1 MRTPDAYGH
10 RQAYLTLLV
19 LLAASVIAT
28 LLLAASA
35 ARGQAQEAE
44 GLDVNDEAGAG
55 PHVADRLIVTY
66 EDTAGETAEA
76 AAARAVDARVR
87 SDLERANLEVV
98 QVPQASAAASEAAAE
113 AALVA
118 AKEELEDQ
126 PAVAAVDYDYVR
138 SYLGLTP
145 NDPRYDRQY
154 NLTQTGFDDAW
165 STERGGGALL
175 GIVDSGIAQSHPDL
189 RGKIA
194 GQRDFIGGDDQA
206 GDRDG
211 HGTAVAGVAAAVTD
225 NGRGIAG
232 ACPACKLLVA
242 KDGNAYAKDSA
253 TIQGIYWVVDHGA
266 DAVNISSGGP
276 QPSTAYERAVSYARN
291 HGALVVAAAGNES
304 TNQRTYP
311 AAYPSAVAVS
321 ATNRSGTFASFSNRG
336 DWVDLAAPGVGIH
349 ATDLSGYWIVD
360 GTSFSAP
367 QTTALA
373 GLLSAQGLTDDE
385 ARSRMQ
391 RTATDLGADGDDPLY
406 GHGRIDAGA
415 AVR

>member
-1 MRTPDAYGH
+1 MRTPDAYG
-10 RQAYLTLLV
+10 RRKAYTALFV
-19 LLAASVIAT
+19 LLMAAAAAT

-35 ARGQAQEAE
+35 ARGQEAE
-44 GLDVNDEAGAG
+44 GLDVNDEVGGG

-66 EDTAGETAEA
+66 EGTVGETAEA
-76 AAARAVDARVR
+76 ATARAADVRVR
-87 SDLERANLEVV
+87 DDLEQANLEVV
-98 QVPQASAAASEAAAE
+98 QVPQASAAASEVAAE

-118 AKEELEDQ
+118 AKEELEGQ

-189 RGKIA
+189 STKIA
-194 GQRDFIGGDDQA
+194 LQRDFIGGDNKA
-206 GDRDG
+206 GDRVG

-232 ACPACKLLVA
+232 ACRACKLLIA
-242 KDGNAYAKDSA
+242 KDGNAYPRDSA
-253 TIQGIYWVVDHGA
+253 TIQGIYWAVDHGA

-304 TNQRTYP
+304 TNHRTYP

-349 ATDLSGYWIVD
+349 ATDLSGYWVVD

-367 QTTALA
+367 EATALA
-373 GLLSAQGLTDDE
+373 GLLSARGLTDDE
-385 ARSRMQ
+385 ARRRMQ
-391 RTATDLGADGDDPLY
+391 RTATDLGDEGDDPRY
-406 GHGRIDAGA
+406 GHGRIDAAA